1 MWENGVSI
9 VKRPTEFPAYKVQT
23 DLHQSMCLSGCF
35 VVSNSLQPHG
45 LQPARLVCPWNFPC
59 KNTGVGCYFLLQG
72 IFLTQGL
79 NPGLLHCRHILYYL
93 SHQGSPLGEKKK
105 KSETLPWIKKVN
117 SILNLCIPSS
127 NIHDENLSS
136 ISPNS
141 SWVNP
146 T

>member
-1 MWENGVSI
+1 M
-9 VKRPTEFPAYKVQT
+9 AT
-23 DLHQSMCLSGCF
+23 DLQQADLVESQLGRLLAVCVHAK
-35 VVSNSLQPHG
+35 SLQSCPTLCDPVALQAPPSVGFSRQECWRG
-45 LQPARLVCPWNFPC
+45 LPCPPP
-59 KNTGVGCYFLLQG
+59 G
-72 IFLTQGL
+72 GL
-79 NPGLLHCRHILYYL
+79 PDPGMEP
-93 SHQGSPLGEKKK
+93 GSPALQAYSLLSEPPGKPIGGKKK

>member
-1 MWENGVSI
+1 MFVHFQWVNFMVCELYLNTHTHTHTQTTSLLENKI
-9 VKRPTEFPAYKVQT
+9 MKKRKTIRKEPLKRH
-23 DLHQSMCLSGCF
+23 LRSHL
-35 VVSNSLQPHG
+35 
-45 LQPARLVCPWNFPC
+45 
-59 KNTGVGCYFLLQG
+59 LLQG

-93 SHQGSPLGEKKK
+93 SHQGSPLGGKK